1 MTNYKKSIGALG
13 ERLAR
18 TKLEDAGLTIVET
31 NWRCARGEI
40 DIVAQDG
47 AEWVFVEV
55 KTRTNDKFGTPED
68 SITPKKKQR
77 MALVGEHYIDTHDI
91 DAAWRIDLVAITFDA
106 SRTLQRI
113 THYPDIVGF

>member
-1 MTNYKKSIGALG
+1 MSNYRKSIGDLG
-13 ERLAR
+13 ERLAQ
-18 TKLEDAGLTIVET
+18 TKLEADGYTIIET

-40 DIVAQDG
+40 DIVAQQG
-47 AEWVFVEV
+47 AEWIFVEV
-55 KTRTNDKFGTPED
+55 KTRTSDKFGRPED
-68 SITPKKKQR
+68 SITDKKKQR

-91 DAAWRIDLVAITFDA
+91 DAAWRIDLIAITFDA